1 MTLEKL
7 LLTNCQTHL
16 FLKKIESVQCNVALA
31 ITEAFK
37 SFSCDKLYQELRLE
51 YLHQRRWMRKV
62 CLLYKFPST
71 EQPSHCS
78 TNSLQLSKHLIFI
91 FTSSAIEKFAET
103 LQHFHRIFLN
113 TSKILFFSYVMN
125 EINLIQTFV
134 ALLVIRY
141 FAMHC

>member
-1 MTLEKL
+1 M
-7 LLTNCQTHL
+7 
-16 FLKKIESVQCNVALA
+16 QCNVALA

-37 SFSCDKLYQELRLE
+37 SCDKLYQELRLE

-91 FTSSAIEKFAET
+91 FTSSAFEKFAET

-113 TSKILFFSYVMN
+113 TSKILFFSYVIHEWN
-125 EINLIQTFV
+125 KLNPNICSSISYKIFCN
-134 ALLVIRY
+134 ALLELIRSVCNEKY
-141 FAMHC
+141 WQDWD